1 LSNLKIKKVDASELS
16 ISDSSRLHSILTP
29 SHGFDLIIGV
39 FSSQANVLE
48 YEKIWKSRGLVTRI
62 IVSTK
67 KQFLLSIGNTNKK
80 DELVTLSTVIKVKYN
95 LPSWVYEN
103 SSK

>member
-1 LSNLKIKKVDASELS
+1 M
-16 ISDSSRLHSILTP
+16 
-29 SHGFDLIIGV
+29 
-39 FSSQANVLE
+39 LE

-67 KQFLLSIGNTNKK
+67 KQFLLSIGNANKK
-80 DELVTLSTVIKVKYN
+80 DELVTLCTVIKVKYN